1 MNINDLRKQN
11 KLSTGSNLICKRA
24 GIETVEELVLYLN
37 VNGNFL
43 KLKNCGEKSNYEL
56 IQICISNS
64 ELKYIKKVE
73 KQPTKLIVIYEKL
86 NPVHQQLL
94 NHFVHTTTV
103 NLSERANSFIMEL
116 FSDKISMSILIEKVY
131 DNNDFNIN
139 DFKFEK
145 NYTKSEL
152 KKYFDVIKSYFK
164 TLQLRDAET
173 YQIE

>member
-1 MNINDLRKQN
+1 MNINDLRKQD
-11 KLSTGSNLICKRA
+11 KLIAGSNLICKRA
-24 GIETVEELVLYLN
+24 GIKTVEELVLYLN
-37 VNGNFL
+37 KNGNFL
-43 KLKNCGEKSNYEL
+43 KLKNCGEKSDYEL
-56 IQICISNS
+56 VKICISNS
-64 ELKYIKKVE
+64 ELQYVKKVE

-94 NHFVHTTTV
+94 NHFVHTTTL

-116 FSDKISMSILIEKVY
+116 FPDKISMSILIEKVY
-131 DNNDFNIN
+131 DNNNFNIN

-152 KKYFDVIKSYFK
+152 KKYFDGIKSYFK
-164 TLQLRDAET
+164 KLQLRDGET